1 MGTIGMDTYAL
12 VAVGAGA
19 VLSVVAGARPDA
31 HGGVGGI
38 KPVIGGPLG
47 PPWSGKR
54 RRKEPLAPVLRTS
67 VRRAIITIIA
77 HLLSAETT

>member
-19 VLSVVAGARPDA
+19 VLSVVAGRDRMLTA
-31 HGGVGGI
+31 GSGGI

-47 PPWSGKR
+47 SSEAG
-54 RRKEPLAPVLRTS
+54 
-67 VRRAIITIIA
+67 
-77 HLLSAETT
+77 